1 MNLELNEEQIYIFGS
16 LFNEFYANR
25 MASLK
30 EFLANIERSL
40 ILDTLE
46 NTKGDQKKADE
57 ILGLKYTTLYEKNKK
72 ISYILSNGC
81 LLDSFIEINAVIHKY
96 DGGS

>member
-1 MNLELNEEQIYIFGS
+1 MNLELQEEQLNKLGPF
-16 LFNEFYANR
+16 FEEFYASR

-46 NTKGDQKKADE
+46 KTKGDQKKAAG
-57 ILGLKYTTLYEKNKK
+57 ILGLKPTTLHEKIKRYH
-72 ISYILSNGC
+72 IY
-81 LLDSFIEINAVIHKY
+81 FRTVVF
-96 DGGS
+96 

>member
-1 MNLELNEEQIYIFGS
+1 MNLELNKEQINMFGS
-16 LFNEFYANR
+16 LFEEFYAVR

-46 NTKGDQKKADE
+46 KTKGDQKKAAE
-57 ILGLKYTTLYEKNKK
+57 ILGLKYTTLHEKIKRYH
-72 ISYILSNGC
+72 ICFRIVV
-81 LLDSFIEINAVIHKY
+81 F
-96 DGGS
+96 

>member
-1 MNLELNEEQIYIFGS
+1 MNLELNKAQINMFGS
-16 LFNEFYANR
+16 LFEEFHAIG

-46 NTKGDQKKADE
+46 RTKGDQRKAAE
-57 ILGLKYTTLYEKNKK
+57 ILGVKYTTLHEKIKRYHIYFRK
-72 ISYILSNGC
+72 VVL
-81 LLDSFIEINAVIHKY
+81 
-96 DGGS
+96 

>member
-1 MNLELNEEQIYIFGS
+1 MNLELNKAQINMFGS
-16 LFNEFYANR
+16 LFEEFHAIR

-46 NTKGDQKKADE
+46 RTKGDQRKAAK
-57 ILGLKYTTLYEKNKK
+57 ILGLKYTTLHEKIKRYHIYFRK
-72 ISYILSNGC
+72 VV
-81 LLDSFIEINAVIHKY
+81 F
-96 DGGS
+96 

>member
-1 MNLELNEEQIYIFGS
+1 MKIVAVGIGQCGCNIVD
-16 LFNEFYANR
+16 EFYAFR

-46 NTKGDQKKADE
+46 KTKGDQKKAAE
-57 ILGLKYTTLYEKNKK
+57 ILGLKYTTLHEKIKRYH
-72 ISYILSNGC
+72 IY
-81 LLDSFIEINAVIHKY
+81 FRTVVF
-96 DGGS
+96 